1 MQIHTDEKP
10 YKCNK
15 CEYRFNSEAELNI
28 HTKNHTEELLIDI
41 SFAERVTS
49 PLNNSESTPK
59 RGSSDGSAV
68 SASQPCT
75 YSVQQFMRNKRGMS
89 TSPETA
95 PNHKKTVKES
105 VGRKSSDRLQNKKGS
120 NNNKKQ

>member
-28 HTKNHTEELLIDI
+28 HTKNHTDELLIES

-49 PLNNSESTPK
+49 PSNNFESTPK
-59 RGSSDGSAV
+59 RGSSDGSAF
-68 SASQPCT
+68 SASQPCN
-75 YSVQQFMRNKRGMS
+75 YSVQQFMRNKRAIS

-95 PNHKKTVKES
+95 TNHKKTVK
-105 VGRKSSDRLQNKKGS
+105 NKKGS
-120 NNNKKQ
+120 NKKN